1 MEIQVPDSVREV
13 RERFDSENTPLDE
26 REIGFALWKSAS
38 TQPDL
43 TEAQR
48 RGVWAEIAPF
58 KFRPSPSDQSSAWGT
73 YFGPLGRGTTE
84 DGTPTY
90 EPDLAEADEDV
101 VRYWEERAGITG
113 HPVMKAR
120 YADVV
125 WDLSH
130 KITGH
135 RPNIKFA
142 HTAVDAY
149 VETARR
155 RLYSDS
161 TVGIG
166 YLTRALNLAISIS
179 DEERIEIVRDAMFDL
194 FNAIADPEKMGTWHF
209 LFDELYENK
218 KVPLSRQQTAF
229 LIDSLENI
237 LAACIGKSSTLGPGF
252 YAAFCAA
259 DRLAKHYRRTG
270 QIADVHRVVGAYGR
284 MVESLAD
291 KEAPT
296 MAMARLQQLWY
307 FYKSHGMAE
316 DAKRVQ
322 LATLAKGKQA
332 PLSMRKISREVKL
345 DPQELDNF
353 LTRMTEGGIRKGLE
367 RIAVHFVES
376 VSATRKFLGEM
387 NQKFPFSSM
396 IPSITIRDD
405 QFTAIVGSV
414 EEDPDGQ
421 LYAQMAQSID
431 IRNQFLAM
439 SFDRLRERYAP
450 KADDI
455 TDFVCLSPAI
465 ESNRRGLIQDGIAAY
480 LLGDHVKCVHVLLPQ
495 IESALRNLLILLGSP
510 PNKPTGNN
518 MGTMQLKNLN
528 DILRDPKVQACLGEN
543 IWRYLLVFL
552 ADPRGQNARNRVAH
566 GLVPHEHFS
575 RPLSDRVIHVLLTL
589 GLIRKQLERPLPK
602 EAASE

>member
-1 MEIQVPDSVREV
+1 
-13 RERFDSENTPLDE
+13 
-26 REIGFALWKSAS
+26 
-38 TQPDL
+38 
-43 TEAQR
+43 
-48 RGVWAEIAPF
+48 
-58 KFRPSPSDQSSAWGT
+58 
-73 YFGPLGRGTTE
+73 
-84 DGTPTY
+84 
-90 EPDLAEADEDV
+90 
-101 VRYWEERAGITG
+101 
-113 HPVMKAR
+113 MKAR

-135 RPNIKFA
+135 RPNVKFA
-142 HTAVDAY
+142 HTAIEAY

-155 RLYSDS
+155 HLYSDS
-161 TVGIG
+161 TVGIV

-179 DEERIEIVRDAMFDL
+179 DGGRIELVRDAMFDL

-218 KVPLSRQQTAF
+218 KVPLTQQQKTF
-229 LIDSLENI
+229 LIESLENT
-237 LAACIGKSSTLGPGF
+237 LAVCIGRSSTLGPAF

-270 QIADVHRVVGAYGR
+270 LITDVHRVVGAYGR

-296 MAMARLQQLWY
+296 MAMAHLQPLLH
-307 FYKSHGMAE
+307 FYKRCEMAE

-332 PLSMRKISREVKL
+332 PLSMKKISREVKL

-353 LTRMTEGGIRKGLE
+353 LTRMTEGGIRKALE

-376 VSATRKFLGEM
+376 ASATRKFLEEM
-387 NQKFPFSSM
+387 NEKYPFSSM
-396 IPSITIRDD
+396 IPSASIRDD

-455 TDFVCLSPAI
+455 TDFVCLSPSI

-495 IESALRNLLILLGSP
+495 IESALRNLLMLLGSP

-518 MGTMQLKNLN
+518 IGTMQLKNLN
-528 DILRDPKVQACLGEN
+528 DVLRDPEVQACLGEN
-543 IWRYLLVFL
+543 LWRYLLVFL

-589 GLIRKQLERPLPK
+589 GLIRKRLERPLPK
-602 EAASE
+602 EAGPE

>member
-1 MEIQVPDSVREV
+1 MEIDVPDFVREV
-13 RERFDSENTPLDE
+13 RARFDSESAPLDE

-38 TQPDL
+38 TQLEL
-43 TEAQR
+43 TEGHR

-58 KFRPSPSDQSSAWGT
+58 KFRPTPPMQTSVWGT
-73 YFGPLGRGTTE
+73 YFGPSGKRTTE

-90 EPDLAEADEDV
+90 EPDLADADEDV
-101 VRYWEERAGITG
+101 VRYWEERADSTA

-130 KITGH
+130 KITRH

-149 VETARR
+149 VETARK

-161 TVGIG
+161 TVGIV

-179 DEERIEIVRDAMFDL
+179 DKGRVEVARDAMFDL

-209 LFDELYENK
+209 LFDELYENE
-218 KVPLSRQQTAF
+218 KVPLTPQQKTF
-229 LIDSLENI
+229 LIDSLEKI
-237 LAACIGKSSTLGPGF
+237 LAVCIGNSSGLGPGF
-252 YAAFCAA
+252 YSAFCAA
-259 DRLAKHYRRTG
+259 DRLAKHYRKSV
-270 QIADVHRVVGAYGR
+270 QFADVHRVVEAYGQ

-291 KEAPT
+291 KESPT
-296 MAMARLQQLWY
+296 MAMGHLQQLLH
-307 FYKSHGMAE
+307 FYKCHNMAE
-316 DAKRVQ
+316 DAMRVQ

-332 PLSMRKISREVKL
+332 PLSMRKISYEVKM

-353 LTRMTEGGIRKGLE
+353 LTRITDGGITKALE

-376 VSATRKFLGEM
+376 ASVTRKFLEEM
-387 NQKFPFSSM
+387 NEKFPFSSM
-396 IPSITIRDD
+396 IPSVIMRDD
-405 QFTAIVGSV
+405 QFTATVGSL
-414 EEDPDGQ
+414 EKDPDGQ
-421 LYAQMAQSID
+421 LHAQMAQSIAVRD
-431 IRNQFLAM
+431 QFLAM

-455 TDFVCLSPAI
+455 TDIVCLSPTI
-465 ESNRRGLIQDGIAAY
+465 EPNRRGLIQDGVVAY
-480 LLGDHVKCVHVLLPQ
+480 LLGDHVKSVHVLLPQ
-495 IESALRNLLILLGSP
+495 IESALRNLLILVGSV
-510 PNKPTGNN
+510 PNKPAGNN
-518 MGTMQLKNLN
+518 IGTMQLKNLN

-543 IWRYLLVFL
+543 LWRYLLVFL

-575 RPLSDRVIHVLLTL
+575 RPLSDRIIHVLLTL
-589 GLIRKQLERPLPK
+589 GLIRKRLERPLRK
-602 EAASE
+602 QATSE